1 VVVVVVSRF
10 TMSGLPEH
18 AERNATAARVNI
30 VAPIFMM
37 IPPRPARYSAGS
49 VVVVV
54 VVVFFSTLGAGK
66 IFCITT
72 FDTTS

>member
-1 VVVVVVSRF
+1 MVVVVSRF

-18 AERNATAARVNI
+18 AERNATAARVSI
-30 VAPIFMM
+30 VAPLFMM

-54 VVVFFSTLGAGK
+54 VVLVFFSTLGAGND
-66 IFCITT
+66 FCITT